1 MRKLWKIILIVAVF
15 ALVGTYVIYAL
26 EYQGNYNC
34 TASMMVSAD
43 TSTLTNLYVTE
54 FKVTSEPTSPVQ
66 FWDVFTSRPPGTPS
80 WEYTLYAELNQSGV
94 RVGDVQ
100 SLPIIFPPGRTGPQS
115 ISVEFKNISPG
126 SATIHVYIINA
137 AMQTSV
143 FDHTYSVVIGP

>member
-1 MRKLWKIILIVAVF
+1 MRRWLKIAAIVVV
-15 ALVGTYVIYAL
+15 LVLAGTYVIYAL
-26 EYQGNYNC
+26 EYKGNYNS
-34 TASMMVSAD
+34 TASMTVSAAP
-43 TSTLTNLYVTE
+43 STLPNLYVTE

-66 FWDVFTSRPPGTPS
+66 FWDLLTSRPPGTPS
-80 WEYTLYAELNQSGV
+80 WEYTLYAELNESGV